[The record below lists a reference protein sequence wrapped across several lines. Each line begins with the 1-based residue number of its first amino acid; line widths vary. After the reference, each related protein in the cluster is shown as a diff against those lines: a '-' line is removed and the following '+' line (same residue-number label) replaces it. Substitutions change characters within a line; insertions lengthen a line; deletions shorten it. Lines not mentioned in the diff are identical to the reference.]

1 MQISPY
7 FGELAA
13 LGTALCW
20 TFGSQ
25 FFEAAGTRIGSLPVN
40 LLRLAAAFVF
50 FALLSQVI
58 RGTPVPLNFS
68 LHAWLWLGL
77 SGIIGFAFGD
87 MFLFRAFVEI
97 GPRISMLIMT
107 LSAPLS
113 AVFGLSFLHEQYF
126 PIQWAGMFVTL
137 AGVSWVILERPGNAT
152 KNRKVRVLTSSGVLA
167 AFLGAVGQA
176 GGYVLSKYGMQDKG
190 QFLDP
195 FAATQIRV
203 IAGILGF
210 LVILSFRKGWKD
222 IYRALQYKTALGY
235 LTAGAFLGPFL
246 GVSLSLLA
254 LHYVTAGIA
263 ATITSLV
270 PIFIIPSVIFIGKEH
285 VSHRAVM
292 GAAIAVAGV
301 ILLTL
306 TN

>member
-1 MQISPY
+1 M
-7 FGELAA
+7 
-13 LGTALCW
+13 
-20 TFGSQ
+20 
-25 FFEAAGTRIGSLPVN
+25 
-40 LLRLAAAFVF
+40 AFVF
-50 FALLSQVI
+50 FAVLSQSI
-58 RGTPVPLNFS
+58 TGAPVPLDLS
-68 LHAWLWLGL
+68 SHAWVWLGL
-77 SGIIGFAFGD
+77 SGIIGFALGD

-113 AVFGLSFLHEQYF
+113 AIFGLSFLHEQYS
-126 PIQWAGMFVTL
+126 PLQWVGMLVTL
-137 AGVSWVILERPGNAT
+137 SGVGWVILERPGSPRG
-152 KNRKVRVLTSSGVLA
+152 KRKVRVLTRSGLLA

-176 GGYVLSKYGMQDKG
+176 GGYVLSKYGMQDNG

-195 FAATQIRV
+195 FVATQIRV

-210 LVILSFRKGWKD
+210 LVILSIRKGWKD
-222 IYRALQYKTALGY
+222 VYRALRHKAALGY

-254 LHYVTAGIA
+254 LHYITAGIA

-285 VSHRAVM
+285 VSHRAMM

-301 ILLTL
+301 VLLTL